1 MHLPLCK
8 KAPLLLA
15 ALVAGLIVAAGI
27 AVAHDDREVGDYLL
41 TVGFR
46 NEPAVEGLA
55 NGIELKVEKKA
66 GSGGHDAMS
75 MDGNGGDETDGN
87 GDDEADGHGDDDTDE
102 DGGGGHHE
110 STVAVEGLE
119 QTLQVEVTH
128 VASGVSRTL
137 PLRPACWV
145 SRGCTRRT

>member
-55 NGIELKVEKKA
+55 NGIDLKVEKKA

-75 MDGNGGDETDGN
+75 MDGNGVDETDGN
-87 GDDEADGHGDDDTDE
+87 GDDDADGHGRH
-102 DGGGGHHE
+102 G
-110 STVAVEGLE
+110 
-119 QTLQVEVTH
+119 
-128 VASGVSRTL
+128 
-137 PLRPACWV
+137 
-145 SRGCTRRT
+145 